1 MVDIPVE
8 QRRLRF
14 AYEKLMISAEAKE
27 IGAGDVKDDRLAR
40 SIDMVVQGYG
50 LTRTPV
56 PSEIFNRS
64 FLPPRAERELVY
76 LTN

>member
-1 MVDIPVE
+1 
-8 QRRLRF
+8 
-14 AYEKLMISAEAKE
+14 
-27 IGAGDVKDDRLAR
+27 
-40 SIDMVVQGYG
+40 
-50 LTRTPV
+50 LTRTPA